1 MMSPVVSNPA
11 TRVIDECVDPGTRHI
26 VLRYHDGVVEV
37 TRLRATS
44 FRLPRLIGRTRAEV
58 YAMGGRPIQ
67 SFEPRGVE
75 LSCRRHGAEDPA
87 AYPPRRAEAVRSH
100 LSRQHWRPA
109 P

>member
-11 TRVIDECVDPGTRHI
+11 TRVVDECVDPATRHI
-26 VLRYHDGVVEV
+26 LLRYNDGVVEV

-67 SFEPRGVE
+67 S
-75 LSCRRHGAEDPA
+75 LSLGA
-87 AYPPRRAEAVRSH
+87 
-100 LSRQHWRPA
+100 LS
-109 P
+109 